1 MGEASLSR
9 AEADYYRDRYLHLLE
24 VLAQEAS
31 TWSDIEI
38 VDRAPW
44 GSLPKVNLSV
54 KLSALEPHFDPISP
68 SSSIS
73 NVLSRL
79 RPLARLAAR
88 LGAHLHIDAEEYVLR
103 GLIEES
109 FKSLCE
115 EAEFRSYPHFGLVV
129 QAYLKDSLEGAKR
142 LIAWARDRGTPVWV
156 RLVKGAYWDYET
168 VRARYLGWP
177 IPVFTEKRETDAN
190 FEALCRLLLEN
201 SDVIRLAIGSH
212 NIRSIAYCMALRDEM
227 GLPKGAVEFQ
237 FLFGMA
243 APLMRTLTQFGERT
257 RVYTTYGETVP
268 GMAYLVRRL
277 LENTSNESFLRKG
290 FLEGQP
296 VEALLAAPEA
306 EPASRRQPPPTRPPA
321 PSDVFYNQPLLD
333 FSRADVREA
342 FRRAFSKVR
351 EEWVGKRY
359 PILIGDD
366 EVETEEWLSS
376 VNPSFPAEVVGEAS
390 AGAAQAELAVAAAL
404 KEFKSWRKTPASR
417 RAEILMRAA
426 DAMGERRCELAAAI
440 VLEAGKPWRKR
451 TPTSPRRSTSSVTTA
466 GRRPPLHRPS
476 TRVVRT
482 ARPTSIAGS
491 HAASPR

>member
-1 MGEASLSR
+1 MGLSLSRLGGVAQRAVAAALERGVDQVARSFIAASDPEEAVRVVREFRSSGHGFTLDLLGEASLSR

-142 LIAWARDRGTPVWV
+142 LITWARDRGTPVWV

-177 IPVFTEKRETDAN
+177 IPVFTEKWETDAN
-190 FEALCRLLLEN
+190 
-201 SDVIRLAIGSH
+201 
-212 NIRSIAYCMALRDEM
+212 
-227 GLPKGAVEFQ
+227 
-237 FLFGMA
+237 
-243 APLMRTLTQFGERT
+243 
-257 RVYTTYGETVP
+257 
-268 GMAYLVRRL
+268 
-277 LENTSNESFLRKG
+277 
-290 FLEGQP
+290 
-296 VEALLAAPEA
+296 
-306 EPASRRQPPPTRPPA
+306 
-321 PSDVFYNQPLLD
+321 
-333 FSRADVREA
+333 
-342 FRRAFSKVR
+342 
-351 EEWVGKRY
+351 
-359 PILIGDD
+359 
-366 EVETEEWLSS
+366 
-376 VNPSFPAEVVGEAS
+376 
-390 AGAAQAELAVAAAL
+390 
-404 KEFKSWRKTPASR
+404 
-417 RAEILMRAA
+417 
-426 DAMGERRCELAAAI
+426 
-440 VLEAGKPWRKR
+440 
-451 TPTSPRRSTSSVTTA
+451 
-466 GRRPPLHRPS
+466 
-476 TRVVRT
+476 
-482 ARPTSIAGS
+482 
-491 HAASPR
+491 